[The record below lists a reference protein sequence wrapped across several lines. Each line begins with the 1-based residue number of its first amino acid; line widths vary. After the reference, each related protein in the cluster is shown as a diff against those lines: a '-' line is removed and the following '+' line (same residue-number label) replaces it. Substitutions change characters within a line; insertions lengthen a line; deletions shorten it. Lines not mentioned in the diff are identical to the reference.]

1 MIKKLLFN
9 LAFLLF
15 LTTVNAGKIDGIILK
30 GSDTIKVKF
39 NIPMGLISGE
49 PIYEKIQHK
58 ITYFDASGKRKTLKA
73 DDATEIRFDINGNTV
88 RMLSRLNSLGLGN
101 IFSSGTNIFL
111 KLEIDGPL
119 KMFKYHFTS
128 SQGGAVYLDSDFILQ
143 KGNDVLMQPSIF
155 SFKREMTEYFSNC
168 PKLVE
173 KIESKDFRK
182 KHLEEIVNYYNSEC
196 SK

>member
-128 SQGGAVYLDSDFILQ
+128 NQGGAVYLDSDFILQ